1 MGKYAFIDNIFGTDD
16 EEETEANDAFDEEE
30 EDDDDESGEESDKED
45 DDHQPAEDDA
55 MLARL
60 DKAYRALR
68 AQVRAV
74 SDLSELRTMR
84 SEHTAALA
92 GRQSPTLRLRT
103 LDIIEAIAVLEAWS
117 TRPLD
122 ERREALERLVEK
134 ITLSDGGAHVDYR
147 VKDEQIAFHQPDPPG
162 PPYAPMSLG
171 LPSASMTAGSP
182 ASTEDEADR
191 SEKSSL

>member
-16 EEETEANDAFDEEE
+16 EEETGANDAFDEEE
-30 EDDDDESGEESDKED
+30 DDDDDESGEESDDDADDDADED
-45 DDHQPAEDDA
+45 DDQPAEDDA

-84 SEHTAALA
+84 SEHAAALA

-103 LDIIEAIAVLEAWS
+103 LDIIEAIDDRVTDLRAS
-117 TRPLD
+117 R
-122 ERREALERLVEK
+122 
-134 ITLSDGGAHVDYR
+134 GG
-147 VKDEQIAFHQPDPPG
+147 P
-162 PPYAPMSLG
+162 
-171 LPSASMTAGSP
+171 
-182 ASTEDEADR
+182 R
-191 SEKSSL
+191 SQ